1 MTSTL
6 GGHVNGAD
14 PHMHADRGGGSE
26 HRAAR
31 RQSETE
37 PAAVDFATVRRIQSE
52 VNAELDRYSQD
63 GGAGLDRAEQRQLA
77 IGLIGERAAA
87 WADTETAAGN
97 PPTERQEAAV
107 ADAVLA
113 AMFGLGRIEQLLQDD
128 EVEEIFISG
137 AAPTIK
143 HFADG
148 HSETVAP
155 VAESDEDLL
164 EQLRSIAT
172 YHGQNE
178 RAVVSSWPFLNIRL
192 PDGSRLAAQWSITPH
207 PQVTI
212 RRHRF
217 VDVTVDRLVGMGT
230 ISKAMAAFLAAAVTG
245 HRSILIVGSPG
256 AGKTTLLRALAR
268 CLPDMERFATLETEY
283 ELLLHELPGRFPL
296 ILPAEARP
304 ATGER
309 GSDGKVAGDV
319 TLADIFPELLR
330 HGLDRILIGEVRGAE
345 IIPMLAAM
353 SRGLKGSMATFHA
366 DSATGTFEALA
377 SLLGE
382 HKPNGNHPA
391 AMAQI
396 ATAVDLIVYIDTI
409 ATAAGRKCRF
419 VSDIVEVGPV
429 GENGQPSATSIFAPD
444 PGRPDDPRGY
454 PLHLPENQT
463 WCRRAGFDLGWL
475 SAANGNW
482 PRPWEMG
489 ERV

>member
-1 MTSTL
+1 MTSIL
-6 GGHVNGAD
+6 NGRANGAD
-14 PHMHADRGGGSE
+14 VYLSESWDNPCQRFGWLDDEAGS
-26 HRAAR
+26 A
-31 RQSETE
+31 T
-37 PAAVDFATVRRIQSE
+37 VDFAIVRRIQTE
-52 VNAELDRYSQD
+52 VNAELDRYGQD
-63 GGAGLDRAEQRQLA
+63 AGPGLDRGEQRQLA
-77 IGLIGERAAA
+77 IGLIGERTAA
-87 WADTETAAGN
+87 WADAETAAGS
-97 PPTERQEAAV
+97 PPTQRQEAAL
-107 ADAVLA
+107 AEAVLA
-113 AMFGLGRIEQLLQDD
+113 AMFGLGRIEQLLRDD
-128 EVEEIFISG
+128 EVEEIFING
-137 AAPTIK
+137 AAPAIK
-143 HFADG
+143 RFADG

-155 VAESDEDLL
+155 VAESDDDLL

-178 RAVVSSWPFLNIRL
+178 RAVTSTWPFLNLRL

-217 VDVTVDRLVGMGT
+217 VDVTLDQLTDMGM
-230 ISKAMAAFLAAAVTG
+230 ISKAIAAFLAAAVAA
-245 HRSILIVGSPG
+245 HRSMLIVGSPG

-309 GSDGKVAGDV
+309 SPDGRAAGEV

-330 HGLDRILIGEVRGAE
+330 HGLERVLIGEVRGPE
-345 IIPMLAAM
+345 VIPMLAAM
-353 SRGLKGSMATFHA
+353 SRGMKGSMATFHA

-382 HKPNGNHPA
+382 HKPNWNHAA

-396 ATAVDLIVYIDTI
+396 ATAVDVIVYIDTLP
-409 ATAAGRKCRF
+409 TAAGRKRRF
-419 VSDIVEVGPV
+419 VSDIVEVGPI
-429 GENGQPSATSIFAPD
+429 GENGQPVTTGIFAPD
-444 PGRPDDPRGY
+444 PDRPDDPRGY
-454 PLHLPENQT
+454 PLHLPEDQT

-475 SAANGNW
+475 AAANGGW
-482 PRPWEMG
+482 ARPWETG
-489 ERV
+489 DRV